1 MRSMINFLLATI
13 LSILFMSSAVAAIDE
28 EHKVVIQVSTADVK
42 SHENALDTAIDIQ
55 NHYEPGEVKI
65 EIVAYGQGLR
75 IFSKSR
81 KNKFSKRIATLA
93 KSGIILSAGKNSI
106 KKYDITHKKKMT
118 LIEGV
123 NTVPNG
129 AVRIIRLQEKGY
141 SYIRP

>member
-1 MRSMINFLLATI
+1 MRTMINFLFATI
-13 LSILFMSSAVAAIDE
+13 LSILFMSSVVAAIDE

-65 EIVAYGQGLR
+65 EIVAYGAGLKIFTQG
-75 IFSKSR
+75 K
-81 KNKFSKRIATLA
+81 KNKFSTRITTLA

-106 KKYDITHKKKMT
+106 KKYDTTHKKKMM

-123 NTVPNG
+123 KTVPNG
-129 AVRIIRLQEKGY
+129 AVRIMRLQEKGY